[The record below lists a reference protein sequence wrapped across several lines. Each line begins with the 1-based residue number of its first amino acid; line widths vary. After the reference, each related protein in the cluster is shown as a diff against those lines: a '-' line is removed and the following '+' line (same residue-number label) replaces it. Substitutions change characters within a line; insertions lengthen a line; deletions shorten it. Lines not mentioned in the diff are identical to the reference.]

1 MRVNAS
7 EAACLIGVTEK
18 TLRQWC
24 ADKKVR
30 ATKVKQLGQ
39 PVSWMIEL
47 EDLLALPLDR
57 DRLRLQQAWLDLHRA
72 ALNVGPANVSRDTPP
87 PPSSSATLPV
97 ATGTS
102 MGGTRNLPAG
112 SGGLLFGTRADAAR
126 WLLRHGV
133 NSESTPKDWP
143 GWRDVALDPEDVLAL
158 AIRVCDPANH
168 RITWRLHRCDEA
180 SCVCQRML

>member
-24 ADKKVR
+24 ASGQVR

-72 ALNVGPANVSRDTPP
+72 ALNVGPANTARETPP
-87 PPSSSATLPV
+87 SPSSATLPV

-102 MGGTRNLPAG
+102 MAGTRNLAG
-112 SGGLLFGTRADAAR
+112 MLFGTRADAAR

-158 AIRVCDPANH
+158 AIRVCDLANH
-168 RITWRLHRCDEA
+168 RITWRLHRCGEA
-180 SCVCQRML
+180 SCVCQWML

>member
-7 EAACLIGVTEK
+7 EAAWLVASTDK
-18 TLRQWC
+18 TVRGWC
-24 ADKKVR
+24 EAGRIPGAV
-30 ATKVKQLGQ
+30 KVKRLGK
-39 PVSWMIEL
+39 PEAWEIEL
-47 EDLLALPLDR
+47 SGLYQAVNGPIDAR
-57 DRLRLQQAWLDLHRA
+57 RLRIWEAWVDLHRA
-72 ALNVGPANVSRDTPP
+72 ALNPGPNPRETV
-87 PPSSSATLPV
+87 SSSPNYRNLPEP
-97 ATGTS
+97 TGTS
-102 MGGTRNLPAG
+102 TQGSRNLVG
-112 SGGLLFGTRADAAR
+112 MFGTRADAAR